1 MNDPVMM
8 ESNAPIGPVA
18 FPSGAPPER
27 LYRFHINGVDL
38 EIPRG
43 MLAPDIWEALCLGTY
58 EAEELA
64 GLMGIIRPEDVVLE
78 LGAGLGF
85 ISTFIARALRPARI
99 TTVEADP
106 LVAAL
111 ARRTHALNR
120 VDVAVKEGLV
130 APEAGTVSFHRQPSF
145 WASSVAWLPEST
157 SVDLPA
163 LAFRDLLAEVRPSV
177 LVLDVE
183 GAECGL
189 FEGVDLA
196 GVRSISLELHRRL
209 TGLAGIRDLFL
220 TLGARGFAYEPTWSK
235 GPVVVFNRV

>member
-1 MNDPVMM
+1 MTDPVVM
-8 ESNAPIGPVA
+8 EPNAPIGPVP
-18 FPSGAPPER
+18 FPAEDPPER
-27 LYRFHINGVDL
+27 LYRFRVNGVQL
-38 EIPRG
+38 EVPRG

-64 GLMGIIRPEDVVLE
+64 GLMGIIREEDVVLE

-99 TTVEADP
+99 TCVEADP

-120 VDVAVKEGLV
+120 VDVTLKEGLV
-130 APEAGTVSFHRQPSF
+130 AREAGSMPFHRQPSF
-145 WASSVAWLPEST
+145 WASGVAWLPEST
-157 SVDLPA
+157 TVELPA
-163 LAFRDLLAEVRPSV
+163 LAFRDLLAEVRPTV

-196 GVRSISLELHRRL
+196 GVRAISLELHRRL
-209 TGLAGIRDLFL
+209 TGLAGIRDLFM
-220 TLGARGFAYEPTWSK
+220 TLGAQGFAYEPTWSN
-235 GPVVVFNRV
+235 GPVVVFGRA